1 MSKMAILA
9 LADGTYFEGIAVGR
23 GEYTVGE
30 VVFNTAMT
38 GYQEILSDP
47 SYAEQLITFTYPHIG
62 NVGANAADFEANKVH
77 AKGFIIRE
85 LPTRPSN
92 WRAQQS
98 FEQFID
104 DHNLLGIAE
113 IDTRALVHHLRRYGA
128 QAGCI
133 LVTDNVDV
141 AKAQALAREWGDMQG
156 RSLIDN
162 VATNKIYDY
171 SANANDTPRVVV
183 VDFGVKLGILR
194 ELAVRHCQVT
204 VVPPDSS
211 VEAIL
216 KLKPEGIVL
225 SNGPG
230 DPAACTQAIDTIKT
244 LLTHRIPILGIC
256 LGHQL
261 LALALGAKTFKMQ
274 QGHHGA
280 NHPVQDVATKQ
291 VFITSQNHG
300 FAVDEAS
307 LPAALKVTHR
317 SLFDNTIQG
326 FSHETLPLWSFQ
338 GHPEASPGP
347 HDIEILFDNFI
358 RLLNTRSESHA

>member
-1 MSKMAILA
+1 MSKKAILA

-23 GEYTVGE
+23 GEYAVGE

-47 SYAEQLITFTYPHIG
+47 SYAQQLITFTYPHIG
-62 NVGANAADFEANKVH
+62 NVGTNADDFEANKVH
-77 AKGFIIRE
+77 AKGFIVRE
-85 LPTRPSN
+85 LPTRPSS

-113 IDTRALVHHLRRYGA
+113 IDTRALVHHLREYGA

-133 LVTDNVDV
+133 LATDKADV
-141 AKAQALAREWGDMQG
+141 ASAQALAREWGDMQG
-156 RSLIDN
+156 RSLIEA
-162 VATNKIYDY
+162 VATQKTYDWN
-171 SANANDTPRVVV
+171 STGSHRVVV

-194 ELAVRHCQVT
+194 ELAARDCQVT
-204 VVPPDSS
+204 VVPANSHC
-211 VEAIL
+211 EAIL
-216 KLKPEGIVL
+216 ALNPAGVVL

-230 DPAACTQAIDTIKT
+230 DPAACTEAIATIKT
-244 LLTHRIPILGIC
+244 LLRQRIPILGIC

-280 NHPVQDVATKQ
+280 NHPVQDVETKQ

-300 FAVDEAS
+300 FAVDEAHLPES
-307 LPAALKVTHR
+307 LQVTHR

-326 FSHETLPLWSFQ
+326 FSHTTLPLWSFQ
-338 GHPEASPGP
+338 GHPEANPGP
-347 HDIEILFDNFI
+347 HDIAILFDNFS
-358 RLLNTRSESHA
+358 RLLDSKAKPSL

>member
-23 GEYTVGE
+23 GEYAVGE

-62 NVGANAADFEANKVH
+62 NVGTNAADFEANKIH
-77 AKGFIIRE
+77 AKGFIVRE

-98 FEQFID
+98 FEQFIY

-113 IDTRALVHHLRRYGA
+113 IDTRALVHHLRQYGA

-133 LVTDNVDV
+133 LATDKPDV
-141 AKAQALAREWGDMQG
+141 MTAQAKAREWGDMQG
-156 RSLIDN
+156 RALIEK
-162 VATNKIYDY
+162 VATRETYDWNSTGKY
-171 SANANDTPRVVV
+171 RVVV
-183 VDFGVKLGILR
+183 IDFGVKLGILGA
-194 ELAVRHCQVT
+194 LAARGCQVT
-204 VVPPDSS
+204 VVPADSS
-211 VEAIL
+211 AEAIL
-216 KLKPEGIVL
+216 KLSPQGIVL

-230 DPAACTQAIDTIKT
+230 DPAACKGAIETIKT
-244 LLTHRIPILGIC
+244 LLTKNIPILGIC

-280 NHPVQDVATKQ
+280 NHPVQDVEIQ
-291 VFITSQNHG
+291 DVFITSQNHG
-300 FAVDEAS
+300 FAVDEAH
-307 LPAALKVTHR
+307 LPPGLKVTHR

-326 FSHETLPLWSFQ
+326 FSHATLPLWSFQ
-338 GHPEASPGP
+338 GHPEANPGP
-347 HDIEILFDNFI
+347 HDVAVLFDKFS
-358 RLLNTRSESHA
+358 RLLDTQKE